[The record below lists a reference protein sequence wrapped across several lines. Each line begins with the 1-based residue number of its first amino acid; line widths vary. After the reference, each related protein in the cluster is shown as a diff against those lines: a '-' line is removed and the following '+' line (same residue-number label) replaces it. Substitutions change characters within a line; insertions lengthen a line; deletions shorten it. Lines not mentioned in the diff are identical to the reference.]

1 MDFISVY
8 LFLYLKILFVFCV
21 NFSTW
26 DMAWVWSFLFG
37 LCLIYTLVNTN
48 NNKQNSSSIQKFSS
62 DSLIKKKKKSIH
74 SKIKYNNQDPK
85 SKCTQKSSNLRI
97 KKKKK
102 KKNLHKRTKKLNGC
116 PLFYFFIVNFLWHSI
131 LHANLE
137 AKNNK

>member
-37 LCLIYTLVNTN
+37 LCLIYSLVNTN

-62 DSLIKKKKKSIH
+62 DGLIKKKKKSIH
-74 SKIKYNNQDPK
+74 SQIKYNNQNPK
-85 SKCTQKSSNLRI
+85 SKCTQKSSILI
-97 KKKKK
+97 IKKK